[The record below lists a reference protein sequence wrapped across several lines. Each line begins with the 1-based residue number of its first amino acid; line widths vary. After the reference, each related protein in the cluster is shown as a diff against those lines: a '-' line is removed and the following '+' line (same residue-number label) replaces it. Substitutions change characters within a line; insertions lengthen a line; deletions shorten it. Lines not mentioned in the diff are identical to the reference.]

1 MARIHSTLTPT
12 TNGGNV
18 KHSEASFSAGS
29 LFGSDIISMKDLT
42 LPQILFILDKAAKL
56 KANPLKNI
64 LKDKIIANCFFEPST
79 RTRLSFEAA
88 ALRLGG
94 NVIGFASDEALSVRK
109 GETLHD
115 TIRVISEY
123 ADLLVIRHPKE
134 GAARFAAEIIDK
146 PVINAGDGANQHP
159 TQALVDLFTIQEC
172 QNSLTGLNIA
182 LVGDLKYGR
191 AIHSFVD
198 MCCLF
203 NFRLFLVAPDK
214 LALPDALCDS
224 LKKQGIRF
232 SFHQTLEEVI
242 PKVDILYLTRIQ
254 QERFSEAEYQLI
266 KKQFI
271 LTEAMLA
278 TAKANLKVL
287 HPLPRVNEIEVSVDT
302 NPHAHYFQQAANGIY
317 VREALLTLLLTQ
329 SRADTHAGQAPG
341 EDIS

>member
-1 MARIHSTLTPT
+1 MARIHQSLTREDSTL
-12 TNGGNV
+12 
-18 KHSEASFSAGS
+18 HEAPLLANENALYGA
-29 LFGSDIISMKDLT
+29 DIISMKDLT
-42 LPQILFILDKAAKL
+42 LPQIHLILQKAKAL
-56 KANPLKNI
+56 KAKPQKAI
-64 LKDKIIANCFFEPST
+64 LTHKIVANCFFEPST
-79 RTRLSFEAA
+79 RTRLSFETAA
-88 ALRLGG
+88 FRLGA

-115 TIRVISEY
+115 TIRVVSEY

-172 QNSLTGLNIA
+172 QNRLADLNIA

-214 LALPDALCDS
+214 LSLPDALCDS

-242 PKVDILYLTRIQ
+242 PKVDVLYLTRIQ
-254 QERFSEAEYQLI
+254 QERFSAAEYQLI

-271 LTEAMLA
+271 LTEDMLA
-278 TAKANLKVL
+278 TAKPNLKVL
-287 HPLPRVNEIEVSVDT
+287 HPLPRVNEIEMSVDKS
-302 NPHAHYFQQAANGIY
+302 PHAHYFAQAANGIY
-317 VREALLTLLLTQ
+317 VREALLTLLLTKA
-329 SRADTHAGQAPG
+329 ADDERG
-341 EDIS
+341 ETYA